1 MIKTIELS
9 TASQPLADYAED
21 FRDKTVVLT
30 LNGRAFA
37 AVVSLKELD
46 LESSSLSEN
55 PEFMK
60 IIEKA
65 REEFATG
72 KRVSLAEMKREML
85 G

>member
-60 IIEKA
+60 IIEQA